1 MFINNNLFG
10 IKYKIWLISRI
21 NETQYYIGTIYK
33 YIICFLIFIRSDS
46 IEKLKHRLPV
56 IEKEL
61 SEPSK
66 FKDFY
71 YFTFNYAKNIG
82 QKGLDLDMAI
92 TYWNII
98 FVGRFRFLDLWCQF
112 LRVSILNKK
121 LKLHNYNL

>member
-1 MFINNNLFG
+1 MYNLFS
-10 IKYKIWLISRI
+10 Y
-21 NETQYYIGTIYK
+21 
-33 YIICFLIFIRSDS
+33 FFRSDS
-46 IEKLKHRLPV
+46 IDKLKNRLQI

-112 LRVSILNKK
+112 LRVSILNK
-121 LKLHNYNL
+121 N

>member
-1 MFINNNLFG
+1 MYNLF
-10 IKYKIWLISRI
+10 I
-21 NETQYYIGTIYK
+21 
-33 YIICFLIFIRSDS
+33 FFIRSDS
-46 IEKLKHRLPV
+46 IEKLKHRLPI

-112 LRVSILNKK
+112 LRVSILNK
-121 LKLHNYNL
+121 N

>member
-1 MFINNNLFG
+1 M
-10 IKYKIWLISRI
+10 
-21 NETQYYIGTIYK
+21 
-33 YIICFLIFIRSDS
+33 
-46 IEKLKHRLPV
+46 RLP
-56 IEKEL
+56 ILEREL
-61 SEPSK
+61 SDPTN

-112 LRVSILNKK
+112 LKVIKINF
-121 LKLHNYNL
+121 

>member
-1 MFINNNLFG
+1 LF
-10 IKYKIWLISRI
+10 YNFS
-21 NETQYYIGTIYK
+21 
-33 YIICFLIFIRSDS
+33 RSDS
-46 IEKLKHRLPV
+46 IEKLKIKLPTL
-56 IEKEL
+56 EKEL
-61 SEPSK
+61 SDSLR

-112 LRVSILNKK
+112 LRVSKSK
-121 LKLHNYNL
+121 

>member
-1 MFINNNLFG
+1 MNIKLTVLIIYFIIL
-10 IKYKIWLISRI
+10 S
-21 NETQYYIGTIYK
+21 
-33 YIICFLIFIRSDS
+33 RSDS
-46 IEKLKHRLPV
+46 IEKLKTRLLTL
-56 IEKEL
+56 EREL
-61 SEPSK
+61 SDPSR

-112 LRVSILNKK
+112 LKVSIIKQNQILNSKMII
-121 LKLHNYNL
+121 LI